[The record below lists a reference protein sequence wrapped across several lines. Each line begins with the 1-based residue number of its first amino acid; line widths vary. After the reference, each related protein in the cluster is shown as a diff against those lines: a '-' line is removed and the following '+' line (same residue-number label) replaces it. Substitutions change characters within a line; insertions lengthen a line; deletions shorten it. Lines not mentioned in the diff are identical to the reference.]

1 MPTSVSFSA
10 NIRLGDGKRVWKV
23 NSSGITRID
32 GRDVVAIHPHSYAF
46 VNLVAE
52 GTQLLCVAKTSLAQ
66 SPQLLDLIKRRNE
79 AQREALLEAVTPGA
93 AKLFA
98 GAGARA
104 DEADARKRMRLS
116 SAELRKQRDSHGLV
130 LINFP
135 SLSGLPCKDIHVCR
149 PITRRDILRIP
160 LEADAL
166 DHILMYIRDGITEM
180 DTARRGYLR
189 SGEPGVW
196 TRSANGGSRHFTKQA
211 NGKMK
216 YFDSIDDALAVE
228 DDAGGDDGDLHEQV
242 HDVEGD
248 LRADDYDSH
257 EQVDDGDEVADDGEH
272 LRADEGKELGGG

>member
-52 GTQLLCVAKTSLAQ
+52 GTQLRCVAKTSLAQ
-66 SPQLLDLIKRRNE
+66 SSQLLDLIKRRNE

-116 SAELRKQRDSHGLV
+116 SAELRKQRDSPGLV
-130 LINFP
+130 VIN
-135 SLSGLPCKDIHVCR
+135 V
-149 PITRRDILRIP
+149 PI
-160 LEADAL
+160 
-166 DHILMYIRDGITEM
+166 
-180 DTARRGYLR
+180 
-189 SGEPGVW
+189 
-196 TRSANGGSRHFTKQA
+196 
-211 NGKMK
+211 
-216 YFDSIDDALAVE
+216 ALAGCHAKTFMYVGPLH
-228 DDAGGDDGDLHEQV
+228 AGISYAFHWK
-242 HDVEGD
+242 
-248 LRADDYDSH
+248 RTRWTIY
-257 EQVDDGDEVADDGEH
+257 
-272 LRADEGKELGGG
+272 

>member
-10 NIRLGDGKRVWKV
+10 NIMLGDGKRVWQVKP
-23 NSSGITRID
+23 SGITQID
-32 GRDVVAIHPHSYAF
+32 GRNFVAIHPHNYSF

-52 GTQLLCVAKTSLAQ
+52 GTQLQRDLKTSLAQ
-66 SPQLLDLIKRRNE
+66 SPQLLELITRRNE

-116 SAELRKQRDSHGLV
+116 RAELRKQRDSPGLV
-130 LINFP
+130 VITVP
-135 SLSGLPCKDIHVCR
+135 SLRGLECKDIHVCR
-149 PITRRDILRIP
+149 SSTGRETLRIP
-160 LEADAL
+160 LESDAL
-166 DHILMYIRDGITEM
+166 DHILMYIRDGLTEM
-180 DTARRGYLR
+180 DTARRCYLR

-196 TRSANGGSRHFTKQA
+196 TRAAKEGSRYCTKQA
-211 NGKMK
+211 NGRMK
-216 YFDSIDDALAVE
+216 YFNSIDDALAVE

-248 LRADDYDSH
+248 LHADDHDSR

-272 LRADEGKELGGG
+272 SRADEGKEFGGG